1 MECGGVIAYAECYR
15 LQFNTTQECY
25 TMVRSVS
32 SASFLFILLM
42 ALPCNS
48 FVAAEDVAV
57 SRWEKDIVAI
67 EKKIVDGTSAEH
79 SSLFVGSSSIRM
91 WNLAKSFPDL
101 KAANHGF
108 GGSVLS
114 DSLQFFDR
122 IVVPV
127 KPSVIV
133 LYAGDNDIAAG
144 KSPETVHADF
154 LSFAELM
161 EKKIPDCKQLLYI
174 SIKPSTRRWAM
185 AEKIQKTN
193 SLIKASCDAN
203 PRLQFVDVWAPMLG
217 PDGLPNAELLLLDG
231 LHMTESGYKIWAEA
245 LQPHLMM
252 P

>member
-1 MECGGVIAYAECYR
+1 MLYH
-15 LQFNTTQECY
+15 
-25 TMVRSVS
+25 
-32 SASFLFILLM
+32 ASFRFICQFPVHFADGA
-42 ALPCNS
+42 ALQQ

-57 SRWEKDIVAI
+57 SRWENDIVAI
-67 EKKIVDGTSAEH
+67 EEKIADGTSARH
-79 SSLFVGSSSIRM
+79 CSLFIGSSSIRM

-114 DSLQFFDR
+114 DSVQFFDR
-122 IVVPV
+122 IVAPV

-154 LSFAELM
+154 LSFSELM
-161 EKKIPDCKQLLYI
+161 EKKTPDCKQLLYI

-185 AEKIQKTN
+185 ADKIQKTN
-193 SLIKASCDAN
+193 ALIKASCDAN

-217 PDGLPNAELLLLDG
+217 SDGLPNAELLLLDG
-231 LHMTESGYKIWAEA
+231 LHMTEKGYTIWADA